1 MSNDFRTPGAG
12 RIVLVTGGA
21 GFIGSHLA
29 DALLERGLTVRVLDN
44 FLTGSRKNLNPR
56 AQLVE
61 ADIREPAAIE
71 PAFAGVDCVFH
82 TAALPR
88 VGLSIER
95 PVETHLVNVVGT
107 LNVLMAA
114 RTAGVRRVVYS
125 GSSSVYG
132 EQPGEQSAEQS
143 GQQSDEQLGAQ
154 PRLALRETMTP
165 NPLSP
170 YALQKLT
177 AEEYVRI
184 FHRLYGLGALS
195 LRYFS
200 VYGPRMDLE
209 GAYAT
214 VIGAFLR
221 ARREGRPLEIRGDG
235 GQRRDFTHVRDV
247 VRANLAAMDC
257 ALEDGSA
264 INVGRGEALS
274 VNRIA
279 ELIGGPR
286 VNVAPRPGEPRDTLA
301 DLARSRAIFGWSPE
315 IATEDGVR
323 DLMRLHG
330 LPPPA

>member
-12 RIVLVTGGA
+12 RIVLVTGGG

-29 DALLERGLTVRVLDN
+29 DALLERGLAVRVLDN
-44 FLTGSRKNLNPR
+44 FLTGNRKNLNPR
-56 AQLVE
+56 AELVE

-132 EQPGEQSAEQS
+132 EQAGEQPGE
-143 GQQSDEQLGAQ
+143 Q
-154 PRLALRETMTP
+154 PRLALSETMTP

-170 YALQKLT
+170 YALQKLM
-177 AEEYVRI
+177 AEEYVRM

-221 ARREGRPLEIRGDG
+221 ARREGRPLQIRGDG
-235 GQRRDFTHVRDV
+235 EQRRDFTHVRDV

-257 ALEDGSA
+257 ALGDGSA
-264 INVGRGEALS
+264 INVGRGDALS

-301 DLARSRAIFGWSPE
+301 DLARCRAILGWSPE
-315 IATEDGVR
+315 VATEDGVP
-323 DLMRLHG
+323 DLIRLHG

>member
-12 RIVLVTGGA
+12 RIVLVTGGG

-29 DALLERGLTVRVLDN
+29 DALLERGLAVRVLDN
-44 FLTGSRKNLNPR
+44 FLTGNRKNLNPR
-56 AQLVE
+56 AELVE

-114 RTAGVRRVVYS
+114 RAAGVRRVVYS

-132 EQPGEQSAEQS
+132 EQAGEQPGE
-143 GQQSDEQLGAQ
+143 Q
-154 PRLALRETMTP
+154 PRLALSETMTP

-170 YALQKLT
+170 YALQKLM
-177 AEEYVRI
+177 AEEYVRM

-221 ARREGRPLEIRGDG
+221 ARREGRPFQIRGDG
-235 GQRRDFTHVRDV
+235 EQRRDFTHVRDV

-264 INVGRGEALS
+264 INVGCGEALS

-301 DLARSRAIFGWSPE
+301 DLARCRAILGWSPE
-315 IATEDGVR
+315 VATEDGVR

>member
-1 MSNDFRTPGAG
+1 MSNDYRTLGAA

-29 DALLERGLTVRVLDN
+29 DALLERGVTVRVLDN
-44 FLTGSRKNLNPR
+44 FHTGSRQNLNPR
-56 AQLVE
+56 IELIE
-61 ADIREPAAIE
+61 ADIRERATLE

-82 TAALPR
+82 AAALPR
-88 VGLSIER
+88 VGLSIEQ
-95 PVETHLVNVVGT
+95 PLETHLVNVVGT
-107 LNVLMAA
+107 LNVLLAA
-114 RTAGVRRVVYS
+114 RAAGVRRVVYS

-132 EQPGEQSAEQS
+132 EQSGEQGEQPGERA
-143 GQQSDEQLGAQ
+143 
-154 PRLALRETMTP
+154 PMPLRETMTP

-170 YALQKLT
+170 YALQKLM
-177 AEEYVRI
+177 AEEYVRM

-247 VRANLAAMDC
+247 VRANLAAMDS
-257 ALEDGSA
+257 ALDDGSA
-264 INVGRGEALS
+264 INVGRGHAVS
-274 VNRIA
+274 VNLIA
-279 ELIGGPR
+279 EIVGGPR

-301 DLARSRAIFGWSPE
+301 DLGRSRAILGWSPE
-315 IATEDGVR
+315 VDIEDGVR
-323 DLMRLHG
+323 ELLRLYG
-330 LPPPA
+330 L

>member
-1 MSNDFRTPGAG
+1 MSNDFRTPGAK

-29 DALLERGLTVRVLDN
+29 DALIERGFAVRVLDN
-44 FLTGSRKNLNPR
+44 FHTGSHQNLNPR

-61 ADIREPAAIE
+61 ADIRERAAVE

-95 PVETHLVNVVGT
+95 PLETHLVNVVGT
-107 LNVLMAA
+107 LNVLLAA
-114 RTAGVRRVVYS
+114 RAAGVRRVVYS

-132 EQPGEQSAEQS
+132 EQP
-143 GQQSDEQLGAQ
+143 
-154 PRLALRETMTP
+154 RLPLSESMTP

-170 YALQKLT
+170 YALQKLMG
-177 AEEYVRI
+177 EEYVRM

-235 GQRRDFTHVRDV
+235 EQRRDFTHVRDV

-257 ALEDGSA
+257 ALEDGGA
-264 INVGRGEALS
+264 INVGRGQAQS
-274 VNRIA
+274 VNQIA
-279 ELIGGPR
+279 ELVGGPR
-286 VNVAPRPGEPRDTLA
+286 VSVAPRPGEPRDTLA
-301 DLARSRAIFGWSPE
+301 DLARSRAILGWSPE
-315 IATEDGVR
+315 VDTEDGVR
-323 DLMRLHG
+323 ELMRLHG
-330 LPPPA
+330 L

>member
-1 MSNDFRTPGAG
+1 
-12 RIVLVTGGA
+12 
-21 GFIGSHLA
+21 
-29 DALLERGLTVRVLDN
+29 
-44 FLTGSRKNLNPR
+44 
-56 AQLVE
+56 
-61 ADIREPAAIE
+61 
-71 PAFAGVDCVFH
+71 
-82 TAALPR
+82 
-88 VGLSIER
+88 
-95 PVETHLVNVVGT
+95 
-107 LNVLMAA
+107 
-114 RTAGVRRVVYS
+114 
-125 GSSSVYG
+125 
-132 EQPGEQSAEQS
+132 
-143 GQQSDEQLGAQ
+143 
-154 PRLALRETMTP
+154 MTP

-170 YALQKLT
+170 YALQKLMG
-177 AEEYVRI
+177 EEYVRM

-235 GQRRDFTHVRDV
+235 EQRRDFTHVRDV

-264 INVGRGEALS
+264 INVGRGDALS

-301 DLARSRAIFGWSPE
+301 DLARSRAILGWSPE
-315 IATEDGVR
+315 VETEDGVR
-323 DLMRLHG
+323 ELMRLHG
-330 LPPPA
+330 VSPDH

>member
-1 MSNDFRTPGAG
+1 MSDDLRTRGA
-12 RIVLVTGGA
+12 RPVVLVTGGA

-29 DALLERGLTVRVLDN
+29 AALLERGLTVRVLDN
-44 FLTGSRKNLNPR
+44 LRTGSRQNLSPD
-56 AQLVE
+56 AELVE
-61 ADIREPAAIE
+61 ADIRARAAIE

-82 TAALPR
+82 VAALPR
-88 VGLSIER
+88 VGLSIEQ
-95 PVETHLVNVVGT
+95 PVETHQVNVVGT

-114 RTAGVRRVVYS
+114 RAAGVRRVVYS

-132 EQPGEQSAEQS
+132 EQSGDPLGE
-143 GQQSDEQLGAQ
+143 Q

-170 YALQKLT
+170 YALQKLMG
-177 AEEYVRI
+177 EEYVRM

-235 GQRRDFTHVRDV
+235 EQRRDFTHVRDV

-257 ALEDGSA
+257 TLEDGSA
-264 INVGRGEALS
+264 INVGRGHALS

-301 DLARSRAIFGWSPE
+301 DLARSRAILGWSPE
-315 IATEDGVR
+315 VDTEDGVR
-323 DLMRLHG
+323 ELMRLHG
-330 LPPPA
+330 LDIAS

>member
-1 MSNDFRTPGAG
+1 MSNDFRTLRAG

-29 DALLERGLTVRVLDN
+29 DALLERGFTVRVLDN
-44 FLTGSRKNLNPR
+44 LLTGSRKNLNPR
-56 AQLVE
+56 AELVE
-61 ADIREPAAIE
+61 ADIRERAAIE

-114 RTAGVRRVVYS
+114 RAERVRRVIYS
-125 GSSSVYG
+125 SSSSVYG
-132 EQPGEQSAEQS
+132 EQLGE
-143 GQQSDEQLGAQ
+143 Q
-154 PRLALRETMTP
+154 PRLPLREMMTP

-170 YALQKLT
+170 YALQKLMG
-177 AEEYVRI
+177 EEYLRM
-184 FHRLYGLGALS
+184 FRRLYGLGALS

-235 GQRRDFTHVRDV
+235 EQRRDFTHVRDV

-257 ALEDGSA
+257 ALDDGSA
-264 INVGRGEALS
+264 INVGRGDALS

-301 DLARSRAIFGWSPE
+301 DLARSRAILGWSPE

-323 DLMRLHG
+323 EMMRLNG
-330 LPPPA
+330 LLPPAT

>member
-1 MSNDFRTPGAG
+1 M
-12 RIVLVTGGA
+12 LVTGGA

-29 DALLERGLTVRVLDN
+29 DALLERGLIVRVLDN
-44 FLTGSRKNLNPR
+44 FSTGQRKNLNPR

-61 ADIREPAAIE
+61 ADIRQPAAIE

-95 PVETHLVNVVGT
+95 PVESHLVNVVGT

-114 RTAGVRRVVYS
+114 RAAGVRRVVYS

-132 EQPGEQSAEQS
+132 EQPG
-143 GQQSDEQLGAQ
+143 QQPGAP
-154 PRLALRETMTP
+154 PRLALRETLTP

-170 YALQKLT
+170 YALQKLMG
-177 AEEYVRI
+177 EEYARM

-235 GQRRDFTHVRDV
+235 EQRRDFTHVRDV

-274 VNRIA
+274 VKRIA

-301 DLARSRAIFGWSPE
+301 DLTRSRAIFGWSPE

>member
-1 MSNDFRTPGAG
+1 MSNDFRIPGAG

-29 DALLERGLTVRVLDN
+29 DALLECGFTVRVIDN
-44 FLTGSRKNLNPR
+44 LRTGNRKNLNPR
-56 AQLVE
+56 AELIE

-71 PAFAGVDCVFH
+71 PAFTGIDCVFH

-95 PVETHLVNVVGT
+95 PVETHLVNVAGT

-114 RTAGVRRVVYS
+114 RAAGVRRVVYS

-132 EQPGEQSAEQS
+132 EQSVEQPLLPLS
-143 GQQSDEQLGAQ
+143 
-154 PRLALRETMTP
+154 ETMTP

-177 AEEYVRI
+177 GEEYVRM

-257 ALEDGSA
+257 ALDDGSA
-264 INVGRGEALS
+264 INVGRGHALS

-286 VNVAPRPGEPRDTLA
+286 INVAPRPGEPRDTLA
-301 DLARSRAIFGWSPE
+301 DLARSRAILGWSPE
-315 IATEDGVR
+315 VDTEDGVR
-323 DLMRLHG
+323 ELMRLHG
-330 LPPPA
+330 L

>member
-1 MSNDFRTPGAG
+1 MAKDFRTPGAG
-12 RIVLVTGGA
+12 RVVLVTGGS

-29 DALLERGLTVRVLDN
+29 DALLERGFTVRVLDN
-44 FLTGSRKNLNPR
+44 FLTGNRKNLNPR

-61 ADIREPAAIE
+61 ADIRDGAAIE

-95 PVETHLVNVVGT
+95 PVETHLVNVVGA

-132 EQPGEQSAEQS
+132 EQ
-143 GQQSDEQLGAQ
+143 AQ
-154 PRLALRETMTP
+154 LALSETLTP

-170 YALQKLT
+170 YALQKLM

-184 FHRLYGLGALS
+184 FYRLYGLGAIS

-235 GQRRDFTHVRDV
+235 EQRRDFTHVRDV

-286 VNVAPRPGEPRDTLA
+286 VNVAPRPAEPRDTLA
-301 DLARSRAIFGWSPE
+301 DLARSRAILGWSPE
-315 IATEDGVR
+315 VATEDGVR
-323 DLMRLHG
+323 ELMRLHG
-330 LPPPA
+330 VPPPFLSS

>member
-12 RIVLVTGGA
+12 RIVLVTGGG
-21 GFIGSHLA
+21 GFIGSHLT
-29 DALLERGLTVRVLDN
+29 DALLERGLAVRVLDN
-44 FLTGSRKNLNPR
+44 FLTGNRKNLNPR
-56 AQLVE
+56 AELVE

-71 PAFAGVDCVFH
+71 PAFDGVDCVFH

-114 RTAGVRRVVYS
+114 RAAGVRRVVYS

-132 EQPGEQSAEQS
+132 EQGGEQSEEQP
-143 GQQSDEQLGAQ
+143 GEQ

-170 YALQKLT
+170 YALQKLM
-177 AEEYVRI
+177 AEEYVRM

-221 ARREGRPLEIRGDG
+221 ARHEGRPLQIRGDG
-235 GQRRDFTHVRDV
+235 EQRRDFTHVRDV

-257 ALEDGSA
+257 ALQDGSA
-264 INVGRGEALS
+264 INVGRGDALS

-301 DLARSRAIFGWSPE
+301 DLARCRAILGWSPE
-315 IATEDGVR
+315 VATEDGVR

-330 LPPPA
+330 LPPQA